1 MMDLHDLQIK
11 AINDLL
17 KDIDFKSIP
26 IKESAWPDVG
36 KNNFILSKESAYELG
51 YQQGLMINLVTSS
64 DIGEDGIYLYGQD
77 LSDLKEADSYLR
89 IALVKIS
96 NEELEGEK
104 LFEQIKQI
112 GYSRYRVN
120 PEGFML
126 KVTGVGDIEKVRLS
140 KEAIRKG
147 ISFADVGNLYL
158 KAYQKLPYVEKV
170 RMYFLTADIDFKAF
184 EEISLRTG
192 EITKAIDHITKTVL
206 DDCGS
211 CSVKTICDSVQ
222 SMRLLH
228 KKEDKQGFS
237 SE

>member
-1 MMDLHDLQIK
+1 M
-11 AINDLL
+11 
-17 KDIDFKSIP
+17 
-26 IKESAWPDVG
+26 
-36 KNNFILSKESAYELG
+36 
-51 YQQGLMINLVTSS
+51 
-64 DIGEDGIYLYGQD
+64 
-77 LSDLKEADSYLR
+77 
-89 IALVKIS
+89 
-96 NEELEGEK
+96 
-104 LFEQIKQI
+104 
-112 GYSRYRVN
+112 N

-170 RMYFLTADIDFKAF
+170 RMYFLTTDIDFKAF

>member
-51 YQQGLMINLVTSS
+51 YRQGLMINLVTSS
-64 DIGEDGIYLYGQD
+64 DIGEDGIYLYGHD
-77 LSDLKEADSYLR
+77 LAALKEADSYLR

-147 ISFADVGNLYL
+147 ISFADVGNLYI